1 MCNNGEHIPFFNIT
15 FRFSY
20 KYCTSNV
27 LIFIYFCR
35 KPIEI
40 NVLFKILINSHF
52 HTWNPFTIF
61 TVRCIF
67 SRYISGQAPLH
78 YLLVRMDS
86 SPCQVWQSD
95 LLMIPTCQQQTPAS
109 HAFTSLCTAVV
120 QCSVISCYLPLRL
133 KTLALFEPPIALSEL
148 GWQSILL
155 TTLAS
160 GVCGP
165 TLHKSWLCV
174 LA

>member
-1 MCNNGEHIPFFNIT
+1 MCNNGEYIPWFLIT
-15 FRFSY
+15 FKFSY
-20 KYCTSNV
+20 KYCTSNI
-27 LIFIYFCR
+27 LIFIYISR

-40 NVLFKILINSHF
+40 VLFKILINSHF
-52 HTWNPFTIF
+52 HTWNPVTIF
-61 TVRCIF
+61 TGECIF

-78 YLLVRMDS
+78 YLLVRMDF

-109 HAFTSLCTAVV
+109 LAFTSLCTAVV
-120 QCSVISCYLPLRL
+120 QCSAISSYLPLRL
-133 KTLALFEPPIALSEL
+133 KTLALFEPPVALCEL
-148 GWQSILL
+148 DWQSILL